1 MHVNEKSC
9 DWRKRA
15 LLLFI
20 IGIITFYPVY
30 YILDQFIPEMYLLFF
45 IPLWGII
52 ISWGVIYALIKGNLL
67 SKMTPKYVIYRIIS
81 AFLIIYSM
89 INIFFVIIFFVEYL
103 RA

>member
-52 ISWGVIYALIKGNLL
+52 ISWGVIYAFHD
-67 SKMTPKYVIYRIIS
+67 KYI
-81 AFLIIYSM
+81 FCD
-89 INIFFVIIFFVEYL
+89 NIFCRIFKGVVSVGQL
-103 RA
+103 P